1 MFYLLRDSSNPIS
14 CLTVSKH
21 CWHLS
26 TVVMITSAVRDVADT
41 AGAPEEVVV
50 EEAAAVVAEE
60 AAVAEA
66 VEVYGQTAALDA
78 YHNKRTAARAP
89 WVADVDSCQL
99 ET

>member
-50 EEAAAVVAEE
+50 EEAAAVVAAVV

-99 ET
+99 